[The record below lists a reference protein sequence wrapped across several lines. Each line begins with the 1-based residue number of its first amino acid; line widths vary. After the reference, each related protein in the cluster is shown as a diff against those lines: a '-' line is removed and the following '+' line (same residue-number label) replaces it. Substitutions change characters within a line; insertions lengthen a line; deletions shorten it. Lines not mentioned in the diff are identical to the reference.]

1 MFLCEVAKSQIQDF
15 SPIRNLFCYWPQISE
30 LDGSLGPLTKWD
42 TENIDF
48 IKNKLNK
55 NGEGEQT
62 ICHQEKENLAR
73 DRSRYA
79 LSY

>member
-55 NGEGEQT
+55 M
-62 ICHQEKENLAR
+62 EKQNKQYVTR
-73 DRSRYA
+73 KKKISRGTEVGT
-79 LSY
+79 L